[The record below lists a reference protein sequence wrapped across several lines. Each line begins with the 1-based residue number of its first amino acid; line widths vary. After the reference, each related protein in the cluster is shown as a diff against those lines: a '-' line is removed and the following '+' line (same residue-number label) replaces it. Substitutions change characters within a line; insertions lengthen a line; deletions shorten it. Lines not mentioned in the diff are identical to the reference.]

1 MCGWALCVCCGVPGV
16 KEQAVGVQQQIHIDI
31 WKLKSSEEVKDKFV
45 DINTNKDLENIVDFL
60 LSHSTNYSI
69 ADIQV

>member
-1 MCGWALCVCCGVPGV
+1 MLLEP
-16 KEQAVGVQQQIHIDI
+16 I
-31 WKLKSSEEVKDKFV
+31 LRPSKDKFV

-60 LSHSTNYSI
+60 LSHSTNHSI